1 MSALNQG
8 ESGAEMW
15 GWGREAFA
23 IWASGRHMGFTRG
36 ERVEC
41 RLGLGDPAGPL
52 CSRGYSPES
61 PVLSCCHFFLVYWTV
76 DGATADAEQ
85 TGRRRT
91 IFRCVGASGDLCRA
105 PSCARVGEG
114 CLCSERRWCRVWR
127 CRGGVQ
133 GRGEGLV
140 PCARLTRAL
149 PVCLL
154 RAGVREEAAHGADL
168 RHLDAL

>member
-1 MSALNQG
+1 
-8 ESGAEMW
+8 MW

-52 CSRGYSPES
+52 CPRGYSPES

-91 IFRCVGASGDLCRA
+91 IFRCVGASGDLA
-105 PSCARVGEG
+105 
-114 CLCSERRWCRVWR
+114 
-127 CRGGVQ
+127 
-133 GRGEGLV
+133 
-140 PCARLTRAL
+140 AL
-149 PVCLL
+149 PV
-154 RAGVREEAAHGADL
+154 APG
-168 RHLDAL
+168 